1 MKNTILL
8 LLFLG
13 GFLINSSAQA
23 PDYDDLKIY
32 FADANYEKLL
42 KKAEKYTLGDKTRK
56 DAIPYLFLSKANF
69 EISKGGDEEL
79 LNKFPRSFKDALK
92 YAGKCIQKDKEGD
105 VYAENMAHFTELK
118 VVVTEKLRNLAESG
132 DYGRLMGSI
141 PSMLKIDKTD
151 IGSYYLKAAGY
162 YHKKDMTGMKKAAK
176 IANDLLA
183 KADPNAFTISDD
195 DDHDLTNKK
204 KIDLEM
210 LKLGVIHYSQ
220 ALVLARQTS
229 MAKDLMGKVK
239 QWYPETPENSDF
251 TEAYDSI
258 VN

>member
-1 MKNTILL
+1 M
-8 LLFLG
+8 G
-13 GFLINSSAQA
+13 GFVINSIAQQ

-69 EISKGGDEEL
+69 EISKGADQEL
-79 LNKFPRSFKDALK
+79 LDKYPRAFKDALK
-92 YAGKCIQKDKEGD
+92 YAGKCIQKDKEGN
-105 VYAENMAHFTELK
+105 VYTENMAHFTELK
-118 VVVTEKLRNLAESG
+118 IVVTEELRNLAESG
-132 DYGRLMGSI
+132 DYGRLMGRI
-141 PSMLKIDKTD
+141 PSMLKIDKKD
-151 IGSYYLKAAGY
+151 IGSFYLKAAGY
-162 YHKKDMTGMKKAAK
+162 YHKKDMTGMKKSAK
-176 IANDLLA
+176 IANDLLDS
-183 KADPNAFTISDD
+183 ADPDAYTISEDD
-195 DDHDLTNKK
+195 DQDLTNKK

-220 ALVLARQTS
+220 ALVLARQNS

-239 QWYPETPENSDF
+239 QWFPETPENSDF
-251 TEAYDSI
+251 TDAYNEI